1 MTNIF
6 EEIRNTVEGVVGTYL
21 MDMNGEMIA
30 HDVPTLFEDELVQSS
45 SDMYQLIDIVR
56 SKLPIT
62 SLDVKAD
69 QGYIQLAISGSYI
82 LGTFA
87 SKHADESLLKLIVKK
102 AVNAVKPE
110 DVEAMKA
117 KALAPEVP
125 AEAAPTPAPAV
136 TIPPTEQGVPVGT
149 APASTGEA
157 APLAQSGTGDVDDEV
172 RVALCQ
178 AVKGKV
184 KIMYGDKRAE
194 AIVTEAFQ
202 QVGAKRDTRDAQ
214 ELKAVFDILACG
226 IMAKMLGPKKAKKF
240 LDDLY
245 AQHGLK

>member
-21 MDMNGEMIA
+21 MDMNGDMIA
-30 HDVPTLFEDELVQSS
+30 HDVPTLFEDELIQSS

-125 AEAAPTPAPAV
+125 VATAPAPTPLP
-136 TIPPTEQGVPVGT
+136 EQEVPVAT
-149 APASTGEA
+149 APTPTPASTGEA
-157 APLAQSGTGDVDDEV
+157 APLAQPGTGDVDDGV

-202 QVGAKRDTRDAQ
+202 QVGAKRDTRNAQ
-214 ELKAVFDILACG
+214 ELKSVFDILACG

-240 LDDLY
+240 LDELY
-245 AQHGLK
+245 TQHGLK

>member
-21 MDMNGEMIA
+21 MDMNGDMIA
-30 HDVPTLFEDELVQSS
+30 HDVPTLFEDELIQSS

-125 AEAAPTPAPAV
+125 VATAPTP
-136 TIPPTEQGVPVGT
+136 T
-149 APASTGEA
+149 PASTGEA
-157 APLAQSGTGDVDDEV
+157 APLAQPGTGDVDDGV

-184 KIMYGDKRAE
+184 KIMYGDKRA
-194 AIVTEAFQ
+194 
-202 QVGAKRDTRDAQ
+202 
-214 ELKAVFDILACG
+214 
-226 IMAKMLGPKKAKKF
+226 
-240 LDDLY
+240 
-245 AQHGLK
+245 